1 MPIIFDIL
9 QYCGDFILEHQ
20 HSSALLCPICLCPMT
35 SASVSATPCDH
46 YAHTE
51 CLQLHAEHT
60 RRQLGEKLSLRCPVC
75 REVIEAQVEP
85 ILPPPP
91 AQGRRQ
97 KSNAQKPEKCF
108 FLEDATKFHGRF
120 RFRLGKV
127 TYFLWFYLLALEL
140 SDLLSSAYYVD

>member
-51 CLQLHAEHT
+51 CLQQHAEHT

-85 ILPPPP
+85 ILLPAP

-97 KSNAQKPEKCF
+97 KSNAGKPEN
-108 FLEDATKFHGRF
+108 
-120 RFRLGKV
+120 V
-127 TYFLWFYLLALEL
+127 
-140 SDLLSSAYYVD
+140 SSSKTQQNSMGDFDFDWAR